1 MYRKRIIKLRE
12 APPCGGE
19 LHIVF
24 QEICM
29 LVIRIL
35 GTGCP
40 NCDQLHKEVINA
52 LAELNIAADVRHE
65 RNVSEFY
72 KYGVAVTPAL
82 VINGEVKAVGGV
94 PTRNEIKGWLQS
106 MR

>member
-1 MYRKRIIKLRE
+1 
-12 APPCGGE
+12 
-19 LHIVF
+19 
-24 QEICM
+24 M
-29 LVIRIL
+29 LSIRIL

-94 PTRNEIKGWLQS
+94 PTRKRIKGLQLQS

>member
-1 MYRKRIIKLRE
+1 MNFGICISFEFWALKFD
-12 APPCGGE
+12 
-19 LHIVF
+19 IVF
-24 QEICM
+24 QELCM
-29 LVIRIL
+29 LTIRIL

>member
-1 MYRKRIIKLRE
+1 MNFGICISFEFWVLKFD
-12 APPCGGE
+12 
-19 LHIVF
+19 IVF

-40 NCDQLHKEVINA
+40 NCDQLHQEVINA

-65 RNVSEFY
+65 RNVAEFN

-94 PTRNEIKGWLQS
+94 PTRSEIKAWLQA